1 MKPRILLIYTGG
13 TIGMMANPS
22 TGELQSLDFDYIHQQ
37 IPEIARLDLEVI
49 PISIAQPIDSSH
61 MQPAH
66 WIELVELIAQ
76 HEDSVDGFVILHGTD
91 TMAYTASALSFMVQ
105 GLAKPIVLT
114 GSQLPVGI
122 LRSDGKE
129 NLLAALEIAGKK
141 DSTGKPLLQEVA
153 VFFQSKLFRGN
164 RVSKI
169 SAHQFDAFDS
179 PNYPLLGVA
188 GVEIEIHT
196 NELLEHPKTNTAYF
210 KQLDARVGLIKL
222 YPGINLKAYQ
232 SVFNPEVHRAVVIEA
247 FGSGNT
253 PNHDAFAKVLS
264 AYVEQGGILVT
275 ISQCTSGSIQ
285 PGKYASGHLLA
296 ELGAWNGTDLTTEA
310 ALTKLMWY
318 LGTSTNPHQAE
329 FCAVIAG
336 ESA

>member
-13 TIGMMANPS
+13 TIGMMANPN
-22 TGELQSLDFDYIHQQ
+22 TGELQPLDFVYMHQQ
-37 IPEIARLDLEVI
+37 IPEIARLALEVI

-61 MQPAH
+61 MNPSH
-66 WIELVELIAQ
+66 WVELVELIEKNE
-76 HEDSVDGFVILHGTD
+76 HTFDGFVVLHGTD
-91 TMAYTASALSFMVQ
+91 TMAFTASALSFMIQ
-105 GLAKPIVLT
+105 GLSKPIVLT

-129 NLLAALEIAGKK
+129 NILAALEIAGKK
-141 DSTGKPLLQEVA
+141 RENGSSALQEVA
-153 VFFQSKLFRGN
+153 VFFQSKLFRGS

-188 GVEIEIHT
+188 GVDIKIHF
-196 NELLEHPKTNTAYF
+196 NQLLEQNAVGVTYGKT
-210 KQLDARVGLIKL
+210 LDQRVGLVKL
-222 YPGINLKAYQ
+222 YPGINLAAYG
-232 SVFNPEVHRAVVIEA
+232 SVFNPVVHRAVVIEA

-253 PNHDAFAKVLS
+253 PNHEAFAKVLS
-264 AYVEQGGILVT
+264 DYVSQGGIILT

-296 ELGAWNGTDLTTEA
+296 QLGAWNGTDLTTEA
-310 ALTKLMWY
+310 AVTKLMWY
-318 LGTSTNPHQAE
+318 LGTHAEPSAEE
-329 FCAVIAG
+329 FCRVVAG
-336 ESA
+336 ESV